1 MNRYLEEA
9 EKYARQY
16 DEGAADQG
24 YCGPEVLFGLMFEY
38 LEGADPLIDIAIGTG
53 LGARLF
59 MQAGASVYGIDGA
72 AEMLK
77 ICEEKRVAVD
87 LRQVDL
93 LKDPLPYPDQF
104 FKLATAIS
112 LFHMIENPEKI
123 FLETSRVL
131 SKNGLFGFTFDEPLS
146 WKSKDY
152 EPTGTGGVSSVIHPE
167 SGLSMFRHSCE
178 FIHSMLE
185 RSGLEIIKMT
195 KFLAFRGIEERD
207 DFYFTAY
214 VARKNPSGKHLR

>member
-9 EKYARQY
+9 EKYARRY

-38 LEGADPLIDIAIGTG
+38 LEEADPLLDIAIGTG

-59 MQAGASVYGIDGA
+59 MLAGASVYGIDGS

-93 LKDPLPYPDQF
+93 LKDPIPYPDQF
-104 FKLATAIS
+104 FKLAMANA
-112 LFHMIENPEKI
+112 LFHMIDNPEKI
-123 FLETSRVL
+123 VLETSRVL
-131 SKNGLFGFTFDEPLS
+131 TKNGIFGFTFDETLA
-146 WKSKDY
+146 WKSNDY
-152 EPTGTGGVSSVIHPE
+152 KPTGTEGISSMIHPE
-167 SGLSMFRHSCE
+167 SGLGMFRHSPE
-178 FIHSMLE
+178 FIKAILDK
-185 RSGLEIIKMT
+185 SGFEVLRTT
-195 KFLAFRGIEERD
+195 KFLAFRGMEGID

-214 VARKNPSGKHLR
+214 ISRKIPD